1 MSKEG
6 ARKLPIYRGISRS
19 NMNLLMGGDRELVI
33 VVGMICAALIL
44 AAFNIPAAVVG
55 ITLWLVGMYVLR
67 KMGKKDPLLRKIY
80 LRHIRYGS
88 YYASREHPSLPGD

>member
-33 VVGMICAALIL
+33 VVGMTCAALIVASL
-44 AAFNIPAAVVG
+44 NIPAAVVG
-55 ITLWLVGMYVLR
+55 VSLWLIGMYVLR

-80 LRHIRYGS
+80 LRHIRYGG
-88 YYASREHPSLPGD
+88 YYAAREHHTLPGD